1 MQYSS
6 RDLRAVDVLALVL
19 AGFGILAAVL
29 GMMLARARWVPCG
42 IVLAG
47 LGFFLN
53 AKLRRIIAN
62 GGREDADRGKPFAP
76 FSGYLDA

>member
-1 MQYSS
+1 M
-6 RDLRAVDVLALVL
+6 LALVL

-29 GMMLARARWVPCG
+29 GMMLGLSRWVPCG

-47 LGFFLN
+47 LGFILN

-62 GGREDADRGKPFAP
+62 GGREDAHVGKPIASP
-76 FSGYLDA
+76 PTHLDV